1 MTTSARTARKVS
13 SLYRKTS
20 SAVLM
25 AFAATAFTALD
36 FSSATAQIETV
47 VVTARKREENVQNIP
62 VAVTALSGDKLDK
75 YNMTSL
81 ENVAAQTPQLIV
93 QRGGSGS
100 GADISLRGIG
110 SSFENIGIEQSVAVN
125 VDGVYFGQGR
135 VLNDGFFDMKQVE
148 ILKGPQALY
157 FGKNATAGAISL
169 ESKDPG
175 DTLEAYVRAT
185 YEFKAQ
191 EPSIEAVVSGP
202 VTDTLGLRLA
212 VRGSEMFGGYF
223 TNNAPG
229 GLNYATRDAVTGD
242 IALHP
247 TDTPERD
254 SPREKTGVVRLTAK
268 WTPDDRFSLNVKA
281 TGDVYK
287 TNNNSYNV
295 VPFYCPLGSPQLNP
309 AESCGKQWSYQVND
323 TPADIAATNPLL
335 NKKGGR
341 NFEEYESYTLIANA
355 QYVMPKYT
363 LSSVSGYQRLYN
375 DWAGDQ
381 DFTGTPLV
389 MAGEHFTWHAFSTEE
404 RVLTTLD
411 FPVNFSG
418 GLYYQSTQLDFN
430 QDVVFFGSDNT
441 AVTDPTTQYTSYRK
455 LSATAG
461 TTYAAFGQF
470 IWDILPDLQGTL
482 GGRFTHEIKSSF
494 FRQPYVNPGINT
506 APAGPGSP
514 PPYTLAV
521 PYPFLFLQYDP
532 SNPAT
537 QVAGHQDFDNFSPEA
552 MLTWHPTEDMTVYG
566 GWKRGFK
573 SGGFSAS
580 AILSTLGSP
589 NDFFFKPE
597 KAQGLEGGVKSTWFD
612 NQLQVNVDVYNYLYT
627 NLQVDFF
634 NTPTFNYITLN
645 AASARTKGIE
655 FEAQYAPKDVS
666 GLTLRGTLAY
676 DDAHYGH
683 FIAPCSPAGIS
694 FEEGCNY
701 HRDPITGSIIPA
713 GQLDPTTGSFCDG
726 SAAHACDFMNVSG
739 RPTAL
744 APKWTAS
751 FEGDYNTPVGE
762 DLILGLSGN
771 LRFSSSYVANGF
783 PSDLAMQIDRQ
794 GAYAMF
800 DASVR
805 IGDTDNHWEVALI
818 GKNLN
823 NEFVIAGAQGLPLS
837 GGSTGL
843 HTTTP
848 AQLLSDQGGVVLDPR
863 TIAIQATYRY

>member
-1 MTTSARTARKVS
+1 MKTFSRPAAQRDKLYITAANAALLALATSAFLAIDI
-13 SLYRKTS
+13 
-20 SAVLM
+20 SA
-25 AFAATAFTALD
+25 
-36 FSSATAQIETV
+36 ATAQIETV

-62 VAVTALSGDKLDK
+62 VAVTALSGEKLDK
-75 YNMTSL
+75 YNITSL

-135 VLNDGFFDMKQVE
+135 VINDGFFDMKQIE

-157 FGKNATAGAISL
+157 FGKNATAGVISL
-169 ESKDPG
+169 ESNDPG
-175 DTLEAYVRAT
+175 DTFEAFTRVT
-185 YEFKAQ
+185 YEFEAK

-212 VRGSEMFGGYF
+212 VRGSDMFGGYF
-223 TNNAPG
+223 TNTAPG
-229 GLNYATRDAVTGD
+229 GSSYATRDAVTGD

-254 SPREKTGVVRLTAK
+254 SPQEKNGVIRLTAK
-268 WTPDDRFSLNVKA
+268 WQPTEELTFNVKA
-281 TGDVYK
+281 TGDIYK

-295 VPFYCPLGSPQLNP
+295 VPFYCPLGSPQLDP
-309 AESCGKQWSYQVND
+309 TETCGKKFSYGMND
-323 TPADIAATNPLL
+323 IPADIAATSPLL
-335 NKKGGR
+335 DKENGR
-341 NFEEYESYTLIANA
+341 AFEDYQSYTIIANG
-355 QYVMPKYT
+355 QYVTPKYT
-363 LSSVSGYQRLYN
+363 LSSVSGFQHLYN

-389 MAGEHFTWHAFSTEE
+389 MAGEHFTWRAFSTEA

-418 GLYYQSTQLDFN
+418 GLYYQSTQLNFL
-430 QDVVFFGSDNT
+430 QDVVFFGSDNS
-441 AVTDPTTQYTSYRK
+441 AVTDPSTQYTSYRK
-455 LSATAG
+455 VSATAG

-470 IWDILPDLQGTL
+470 IWDILPNLQATAGA
-482 GGRFTHEIKSSF
+482 RYTHEIKSSYF
-494 FRQPYVNPGINT
+494 TQPYVNPGVNT

-521 PYPFLFLQYDP
+521 PYPFLFVQTDP
-532 SNPAT
+532 SDPST
-537 QVAGHQDFDNFSPEA
+537 QVSGHQNFSAFSPEA
-552 MLTWHPTEDMTVYG
+552 MLTWHPMENMTVYG
-566 GWKRGFK
+566 GWKQGFK

-589 NDFFFKPE
+589 SDFFFRPE
-597 KAQGLEGGVKSTWFD
+597 KAQGMEGGVKSTWFD
-612 NQLQVNVDVYNYLYT
+612 DQLQVNVDVFNYLYT

-655 FEAQYAPKDVS
+655 IETQYAPKDVP
-666 GLTLRGTLAY
+666 GLLLHGTVAY

-701 HRDPITGSIIPA
+701 HRDTVTGNIIPA
-713 GQLDPTTGSFCDG
+713 GQLDPVTSSFCDG
-726 SAAHACDFMNVSG
+726 TLAHPCDFMDVSG

-751 FEGDYNTPVGE
+751 MEADYNTPVSDG
-762 DLILGLSGN
+762 LILGLSGN
-771 LRFSSSYVANGF
+771 LRFSGSYIANGF
-783 PSDLAMQIDRQ
+783 PSDVAMQIDKQ
-794 GAYAMF
+794 NAYVMF

-805 IGDTDNHWEVALI
+805 IGDEDNRWEIALI

-837 GGSTGL
+837 GGTTGL

-848 AQLLSDQGGVVLDPR
+848 AQLISDQGGVVLDPR
-863 TIAIQATYRY
+863 TIAIQGTYHF